1 MPSISQ
7 QHSSIHPRTSCSH
20 TPAHNLTAAQL
31 TADVQRL
38 SPLPANPTHL
48 SLPHPPATV
57 LPHPAVPAHRPPP
70 SCQRS
75 CVTFGVRVSRLR
87 FWGQGFGARIL
98 GLGSRGSGLGLG
110 SRGSEFEG
118 RVSGPG
124 CGAYRRSEA
133 LEPPGWPSTQTQ
145 VWASTSGMQK
155 DRRVRPPKKQ
165 KSDVRSNMFQKSRK

>member
-1 MPSISQ
+1 VFQSRPLTRHRQAYTPSTIPTGTLCPPYTHTPYPLWAHIYAPLSFRRHCHPSTQSHSHRTPQHATSQ

-87 FWGQGFGARIL
+87 FWG
-98 GLGSRGSGLGLG
+98 
-110 SRGSEFEG
+110 
-118 RVSGPG
+118 
-124 CGAYRRSEA
+124 
-133 LEPPGWPSTQTQ
+133 
-145 VWASTSGMQK
+145 
-155 DRRVRPPKKQ
+155 
-165 KSDVRSNMFQKSRK
+165 